1 MEVLSEDSINKW
13 VVPQLSVG
21 KRGPKLHVAASKV
34 VGAILYKLK
43 TGCQWRLLPVKELL
57 GEEGFGWQG
66 VCITIFKNGLQTAA
80 SGGYG

>member
-1 MEVLSEDSINKW
+1 
-13 VVPQLSVG
+13 
-21 KRGPKLHVAASKV
+21 RGPRLHVAASKI

-57 GEEGFGWQG
+57 GEGSLGWRQ
-66 VCITIFKNGLQTAA
+66 CFTIFNAGQRTAA